1 MAVVFITGT
10 PGAGKSYY
18 AVLRIVQELKDTSK
32 LIITN
37 IDGLDKQKV
46 AFYLDKEDLLNLW
59 TLDEFLS
66 VVYGLANLHY
76 DGNYRNAFL
85 TLLNVDFWKRVILPY
100 FYKELGYKRF
110 IFYLDEF
117 QSIIDEDTD
126 LHQSQKFFFDYH
138 RHLGI
143 DIYLITQSVQRMNKA
158 IRNIAEVE
166 LRLVNLRMFGLS
178 SVVLL
183 KTLIGGVVVKK
194 KLLKYDPRIF
204 VLYRSALVEH
214 LKGVRG
220 RPPVM
225 LFVGLF
231 LLLFA
236 LFQGFSY
243 MSKTGGSLLPKPKV
257 SNAVPNSDANT
268 NTKKSASNPQP
279 SSQPFSSPPSYSPPP
294 ASYYSSKPPPSPPP
308 SSSSLPSLPAPA
320 SSRDVPPSGSYVI
333 IYSSDSP
340 SPPHSSV
347 PVPSEPT
354 VRVIE

>member
-10 PGAGKSYY
+10 PGVGKSYY
-18 AVLRIVQELKDTSK
+18 AVLRILEELKHSDR
-32 LIITN
+32 LVITN

-46 AFYLDKEDLLNLW
+46 AFYLGKEDLSNLW

-66 VVYGLANLHY
+66 AVYGLANLHY
-76 DGNYRNAFL
+76 DGNYRSAFL

-110 IFYLDEF
+110 VFYLDEF

-143 DIYLITQSVQRMNKA
+143 DIYLITQSIQRMNKA

-178 SVVLL
+178 SVALL
-183 KTLIGGVVVKK
+183 KILIGGVVVKK

-204 VLYRSALVEH
+204 VLYKSALVEH

-243 MSKTGGSLLPKPKV
+243 MSKTGGSLLPKPEV
-257 SNAVPNSDANT
+257 SNTVPNSDT
-268 NTKKSASNPQP
+268 NTKKSAVNP
-279 SSQPFSSPPSYSPPP
+279 QPFSSPPSYSPPP
-294 ASYYSSKPPPSPPP
+294 APYYSSKPSSSPPP
-308 SSSSLPSLPAPA
+308 SSSSLPSA
-320 SSRDVPPSGSYVI
+320 SVTLGSRDIPPSGSYVI
-333 IYSSDSP
+333 IYSSD
-340 SPPHSSV
+340 PPPPLRSSV
-347 PVPSEPT
+347 QVPSGPT

>member
-1 MAVVFITGT
+1 MALIFITGT

-18 AVLRIVQELKDTSK
+18 AVLRIVQELRDSSK
-32 LIITN
+32 LVITN

-46 AFYLDKEDLLNLW
+46 AFYLDKEDLSNLW

-66 VVYGLANLHY
+66 AVYGIANLHY

-117 QSIIDEDTD
+117 QSIIDEDTN

-243 MSKTGGSLLPKPKV
+243 MSKTGGSLLPKSEVSNRVSNKV
-257 SNAVPNSDANT
+257 SNAVPNSDID
-268 NTKKSASNPQP
+268 TKKLANNSQP
-279 SSQPFSSPPSYSPPP
+279 SLNRPSSPPPSYPSR
-294 ASYYSSKPPPSPPP
+294 PPPSPPP
-308 SSSSLPSLPAPA
+308 SSSSLPHTPAPLG
-320 SSRDVPPSGSYVI
+320 SRDVPPSGNYVI
-333 IYSSDSP
+333 IYSPDP
-340 SPPHSSV
+340 PPPPHSSV
-347 PVPSEPT
+347 PVPSGPT
-354 VRVIE
+354 IKVIR

>member
-1 MAVVFITGT
+1 MALIFITGT

-18 AVLRIVQELKDTSK
+18 AVLRIVQELRDSSK
-32 LIITN
+32 LVITN

-46 AFYLDKEDLLNLW
+46 AFYLDKEDLSNLW

-66 VVYGLANLHY
+66 AVYGIANLHY

-117 QSIIDEDTD
+117 QSIIDEDTN

-243 MSKTGGSLLPKPKV
+243 MSKTGGLFFLSLRYQIRYQIRYQMPFLILILTQRSWLIILNLPLTVLLLLHRPTPLGHHLRHHLLHLLCLILLPLWV
-257 SNAVPNSDANT
+257 LVM
-268 NTKKSASNPQP
+268 
-279 SSQPFSSPPSYSPPP
+279 FR
-294 ASYYSSKPPPSPPP
+294 
-308 SSSSLPSLPAPA
+308 LL
-320 SSRDVPPSGSYVI
+320 VI
-333 IYSSDSP
+333 M
-340 SPPHSSV
+340 
-347 PVPSEPT
+347 
-354 VRVIE
+354 

>member
-18 AVLRIVQELKDTSK
+18 AVLRILEELKHSDR
-32 LIITN
+32 LVITN

-46 AFYLDKEDLLNLW
+46 AFYLGKEDLSNLW

-66 VVYGLANLHY
+66 AVYGLANLHY
-76 DGNYRNAFL
+76 DGNYRSAFL

-110 IFYLDEF
+110 VFYLDEF

-143 DIYLITQSVQRMNKA
+143 DIYLITQSIQRMNKA

-204 VLYRSALVEH
+204 VLYKSALVEH

-243 MSKTGGSLLPKPKV
+243 MSKTGGLFFLSLRYQMQSLILILIQRSQLLTLNLLAVRLLILLLRHHTTPLSHLLLHHLLHPLCLLP
-257 SNAVPNSDANT
+257 
-268 NTKKSASNPQP
+268 
-279 SSQPFSSPPSYSPPP
+279 
-294 ASYYSSKPPPSPPP
+294 
-308 SSSSLPSLPAPA
+308 LPLW
-320 SSRDVPPSGSYVI
+320 VLVI
-333 IYSSDSP
+333 FRLL
-340 SPPHSSV
+340 V
-347 PVPSEPT
+347 VM
-354 VRVIE
+354 

>member
-1 MAVVFITGT
+1 MALIFITGT

-46 AFYLDKEDLLNLW
+46 AFYLDKEDLSNLW

-66 VVYGLANLHY
+66 AVYGLANLHY

-110 IFYLDEF
+110 VFYLDEF

-143 DIYLITQSVQRMNKA
+143 DIYLITQSIQRMNKA

-268 NTKKSASNPQP
+268 KKLAINPQP
-279 SSQPFSSPPSYSPPP
+279 SSFSQPFSSPLSYSPPP
-294 ASYYSSKPPPSPPP
+294 APYYSSKPPPSPPS
-308 SSSSLPSLPAPA
+308 SSSSLPSAPA
-320 SSRDVPPSGSYVI
+320 LSSSRDVSPSGSYVI
-333 IYSSDSP
+333 IYSSDPPPP
-340 SPPHSSV
+340 SQPLTF
-347 PVPSEPT
+347 PSGPT
-354 VRVIE
+354 IRVIR

>member
-18 AVLRIVQELKDTSK
+18 AVLRILEELKHSDR
-32 LIITN
+32 LVITN

-46 AFYLDKEDLLNLW
+46 AFYLGKEDLSNLW

-66 VVYGLANLHY
+66 AVYGLANLHY

-110 IFYLDEF
+110 VFYLDEF

-143 DIYLITQSVQRMNKA
+143 DMYLITQSIQRMNKA

-204 VLYRSALVEH
+204 VLYKSALVEH

-243 MSKTGGSLLPKPKV
+243 MSKTGGSLLPKPEV
-257 SNAVPNSDANT
+257 SNTVPNSDT
-268 NTKKSASNPQP
+268 NTKKSAVNP
-279 SSQPFSSPPSYSPPP
+279 QPFSSPPSYSPPP
-294 ASYYSSKPPPSPPP
+294 APYYSSKPSSSPPP
-308 SSSSLPSLPAPA
+308 SSSSLPSA
-320 SSRDVPPSGSYVI
+320 SATLGSRDIPPSGSYVI
-333 IYSSDSP
+333 IYSSD
-340 SPPHSSV
+340 PPPPLRSSV
-347 PVPSEPT
+347 QVPSGPT